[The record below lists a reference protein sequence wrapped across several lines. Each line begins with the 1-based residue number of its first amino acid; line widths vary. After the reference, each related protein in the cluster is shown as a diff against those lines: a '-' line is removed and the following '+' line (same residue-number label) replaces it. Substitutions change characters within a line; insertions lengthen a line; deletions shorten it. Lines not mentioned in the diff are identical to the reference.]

1 MLHEDYASPTQ
12 LVKPVSLGMAHYEA
26 VRAAL
31 ASRRVSMEKAFSHL
45 EARAG
50 TVAAAAGCVLAALR
64 RGNKVLVA
72 GNGGSAAEAQH
83 LAAELV
89 GRFQRERAPYAALA
103 LTTDSSILTAVANDY
118 GYDEVFARQVGGL
131 GQPGDVFI
139 AFSTSG
145 ESESLVRAAAVC
157 QERRIAVIAVTGER
171 PNRLERMADLA
182 VRVPVLETAEIQEL
196 HMAVTHIL
204 CDIVEA
210 ELMADA
216 EGGVEV

>member
-1 MLHEDYASPTQ
+1 MVREEGISPTG
-12 LVKPVSLGMAHYEA
+12 VVEPVPVGAAYHGA
-26 VRAAL
+26 VVAAL
-31 ASRRVSMEKAFSHL
+31 TGRRTLMDGAFAQL

-50 TVAAAAGCVLAALR
+50 TLAAAAGCMLTALR
-64 RGNKVLVA
+64 LGRKVLVA

-89 GRFQRERAPYAALA
+89 GRFRRERAPYAAIA

-118 GYDEVFARQVGGL
+118 GYDEVFARQVRGL

-145 ESESLVRAAAVC
+145 ESESLIRAAVAC
-157 QERRIAVIAVTGER
+157 REGLIAVISVTGER
-171 PNRLERMADLA
+171 PNRLERMADVAL
-182 VRVPVLETAEIQEL
+182 RMPVLETPAIQEL

-204 CDIVEA
+204 CDIVET
-210 ELMADA
+210 ELTTDA
-216 EGGVEV
+216 GGATA